1 MRRTVSAV
9 HSEVGSPHTGVRSQA
24 YICHSVGERIITLF
38 NKNTERDEY
47 GALLVAPPRGHYPLT
62 RVSCRGDV
70 KLKLKL
76 SSRSFMLL
84 GGAGC
89 GQVVKPR
96 KRSSAMVAASLL
108 RALRKLL
115 STNQ

>member
-1 MRRTVSAV
+1 
-9 HSEVGSPHTGVRSQA
+9 
-24 YICHSVGERIITLF
+24 
-38 NKNTERDEY
+38 
-47 GALLVAPPRGHYPLT
+47 
-62 RVSCRGDV
+62 
-70 KLKLKL
+70 
-76 SSRSFMLL
+76 MLL

-115 STNQ
+115 STNQCWSLLGAVAAVAAFASSARTEAAWVVFSASNCSAGMDEARGAST